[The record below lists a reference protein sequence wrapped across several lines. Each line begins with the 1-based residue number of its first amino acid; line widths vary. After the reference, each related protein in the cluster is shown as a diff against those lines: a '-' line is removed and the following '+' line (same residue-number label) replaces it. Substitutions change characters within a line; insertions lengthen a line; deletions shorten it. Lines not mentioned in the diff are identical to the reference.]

1 MRTAAICLA
10 IALPALVFLI
20 LVNLPR
26 VDRLR
31 ELASHRYICPSCGSR
46 FRVKWLRLLLVK
58 WQVEA
63 TDKATLTCPVC
74 KTRDICRREDSI
86 YEEDERI

>member
-10 IALPALVFLI
+10 ILFPI
-20 LVNLPR
+20 LVIEYFIYIPR
-26 VDRLR
+26 IERIR

-46 FRVKWLRLLLVK
+46 FRVKWFRLFFVR
-58 WQVEA
+58 WQVET

>member
-1 MRTAAICLA
+1 MRTAAICLVV
-10 IALPALVFLI
+10 ALPALVFVI
-20 LVNLPR
+20 LVNFPR
-26 VDRLR
+26 MARLR

-58 WQVEA
+58 WQIET

-86 YEEDERI
+86 YEEGERI

>member
-10 IALPALVFLI
+10 ILFPIFVIEYFI
-20 LVNLPR
+20 HIPR
-26 VDRLR
+26 IERIR

-46 FRVKWLRLLLVK
+46 FRVKWFRLFFVR
-58 WQVEA
+58 WQVET

>member
-1 MRTAAICLA
+1 MRTAAICLVV
-10 IALPALVFLI
+10 ALPALVFVI

-26 VDRLR
+26 MARLR
-31 ELASHRYICPSCGSR
+31 ELASHRFICPACGER
-46 FRVKWLRLLLVK
+46 FRVKWFRLLFVR
-58 WQVEA
+58 WQVET

-86 YEEDERI
+86 YEEGERI

>member
-10 IALPALVFLI
+10 IALPALVFVI

-26 VDRLR
+26 MARLR
-31 ELASHRYICPSCGSR
+31 ELASHRFVCPTCGER

-58 WQVEA
+58 WQIET

-74 KTRDICRREDSI
+74 KTRDVCRRETSI
-86 YEEDERI
+86 YEEVERV

>member
-26 VDRLR
+26 ADRLR
-31 ELASHRYICPSCGSR
+31 ELAAHRYICPSCGSR

>member
-10 IALPALVFLI
+10 ILFPI
-20 LVNLPR
+20 LVIEYFIQIPR
-26 VDRLR
+26 IERIR

-46 FRVKWLRLLLVK
+46 FRVKWFRLFFVR
-58 WQVEA
+58 WQVET

>member
-10 IALPALVFLI
+10 ILFPI
-20 LVNLPR
+20 LVIEYFIQIPR
-26 VDRLR
+26 IERIR

-46 FRVKWLRLLLVK
+46 FRVKWFRLFFVR
-58 WQVEA
+58 WQVET

-74 KTRDICRREDSI
+74 KTRDVCRRETSI
-86 YEEDERI
+86 YEEGEQT

>member
-10 IALPALVFLI
+10 ILFPI
-20 LVNLPR
+20 LVIEYFIHIPR
-26 VDRLR
+26 IERIR

-46 FRVKWLRLLLVK
+46 FRVKWFRLFFVR
-58 WQVEA
+58 WQVET

>member
-10 IALPALVFLI
+10 ILFPI
-20 LVNLPR
+20 LVIEYFIHIPR
-26 VDRLR
+26 IERIR

-46 FRVKWLRLLLVK
+46 FRVKWFRLFFVR
-58 WQVEA
+58 WQVET

-86 YEEDERI
+86 YEEDERV

>member
-46 FRVKWLRLLLVK
+46 FRVKWIRLLLVK
-58 WQVEA
+58 WQVET

-74 KTRDICRREDSI
+74 KTRDLCRREDSV
-86 YEEDERI
+86 YEEGERV

>member
-10 IALPALVFLI
+10 IALPALVFMI

-46 FRVKWLRLLLVK
+46 FRPKGFRLFFVR
-58 WQVEA
+58 WQVET
-63 TDKATLTCPVC
+63 TDKATLPCPVC
-74 KTRDICRREDSI
+74 KTRDLCRRETSI
-86 YEEDERI
+86 YEEGERV

>member
-10 IALPALVFLI
+10 ILFPI
-20 LVNLPR
+20 LVIEYFIHIPR
-26 VDRLR
+26 IERIR
-31 ELASHRYICPSCGSR
+31 EQASHRYICPSCGSR
-46 FRVKWLRLLLVK
+46 FRVKWFRLFFVR
-58 WQVEA
+58 WQVET

>member
-26 VDRLR
+26 MDRLR

-63 TDKATLTCPVC
+63 TDKAPLTCPVC
-74 KTRDICRREDSI
+74 KTRDLCRRETSI
-86 YEEDERI
+86 YEEGERV

>member
-46 FRVKWLRLLLVK
+46 FCVKWFRLFFVR
-58 WQVEA
+58 WQVET

>member
-10 IALPALVFLI
+10 ILIPSLVIVFL
-20 LVNLPR
+20 VNIPR
-26 VDRLR
+26 IERIR
-31 ELASHRYICPSCGSR
+31 ELASHRFICPMCGKR
-46 FRVKWLRLLLVK
+46 FQVKWFRLLFVR
-58 WQVEA
+58 WQIET
-63 TDKATLTCPVC
+63 TDKATLTCPAC

>member
-10 IALPALVFLI
+10 ILFPI
-20 LVNLPR
+20 LVIEYFIHIPR
-26 VDRLR
+26 IERIR

-46 FRVKWLRLLLVK
+46 FRVKWFRLFFVR
-58 WQVEA
+58 WQVET
-63 TDKATLTCPVC
+63 TDKATLPCPVC

>member
-10 IALPALVFLI
+10 ILFPI
-20 LVNLPR
+20 LVIEYFIHIPR
-26 VDRLR
+26 IERIR

-46 FRVKWLRLLLVK
+46 FRVKWFRLFFVR
-58 WQVEA
+58 WQVET

-86 YEEDERI
+86 YGEDERI

>member
-10 IALPALVFLI
+10 ILFPI
-20 LVNLPR
+20 LVIEYFIHIPR
-26 VDRLR
+26 IERIR

-46 FRVKWLRLLLVK
+46 FRVKWFRMFFVR
-58 WQVEA
+58 WQVET